1 MRYRPLR
8 RIGIF
13 LWGGL
18 LFQLGACGGDPGAK
32 DAPQDTQDS
41 QSDTSV
47 GTVTITG
54 CVTGQL
60 RDFNNAAFPNAAIRA
75 VELAQCKEL
84 DAESS
89 FGDGTF
95 CLENL
100 PVQEPVE
107 LQTAF
112 LERCTWE
119 HSKQFQVLAKGHCA
133 QPETC
138 FNLETWFE
146 CEGDPLSCQ

>member
-1 MRYRPLR
+1 MPHSNS
-8 RIGIF
+8 IIF
-13 LWGGL
+13 WGGVFL
-18 LFQLGACGGDPGAK
+18 QLAACGGSSDAK
-32 DAPQDTQDS
+32 DQSQDTQA
-41 QSDTSV
+41 DTEDTEID
-47 GTVTITG
+47 TVKIRG

-75 VELAQCKEL
+75 VELAHCQEL

-100 PVQEPVE
+100 PVQERVE

-112 LERCTWE
+112 TERCTWE
-119 HSKQFQVLAKGHCA
+119 HSKQFQVLAKGNCD

-146 CEGDPLSCQ
+146 CEGEPLSCQ